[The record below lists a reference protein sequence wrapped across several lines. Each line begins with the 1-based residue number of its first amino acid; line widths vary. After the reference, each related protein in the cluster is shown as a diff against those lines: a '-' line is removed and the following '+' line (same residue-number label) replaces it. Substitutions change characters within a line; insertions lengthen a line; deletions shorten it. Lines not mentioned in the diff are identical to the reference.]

1 MTAKSTDVG
10 LDAMVR
16 TLHDIARSVIGDM
29 HAHILLARSCTA
41 NAFSSSSA
49 QLLIGVTMTRLLP
62 SLNGL
67 RAFEASGRHGSFTAA
82 AKELNVTQT
91 AVSRMVR
98 LLEQRL
104 GFLLFRR
111 HANALELTPQGKAFL
126 SGLTDSF
133 DSIARLAEQVAAMR
147 DGPVLTV
154 GVAPTLAVN
163 WLIPRLIGFYRSHP
177 EVEVRM
183 ATGGATRPVRDD
195 WTCTIRRDT
204 DAWPGYIAEN
214 LFPSALV
221 PVCTP
226 AIASGL
232 RQPSDLRSATLIF
245 VPHLRNEWP
254 CWFEA
259 AGLRSPVRSAAEVSF
274 DSNAMA
280 IQAVFDGVGI
290 AVAQLAFVG
299 DALAAG
305 RLVAPFPIVAHTGES
320 WLLQYRPVRRD
331 DPALLAFRDWVHGE
345 AEGQRQV
352 ESELLSRPVRQ
363 APQKDRHKLT

>member
-1 MTAKSTDVG
+1 M
-10 LDAMVR
+10 
-16 TLHDIARSVIGDM
+16 AR
-29 HAHILLARSCTA
+29 R
-41 NAFSSSSA
+41 
-49 QLLIGVTMTRLLP
+49 LP

-67 RAFEASGRHGSFTAA
+67 RAFEAAGRHGSFTAA
-82 AKELNVTQT
+82 AQELGVTQT

-104 GFLLFRR
+104 GFPLFRR
-111 HANALELTPQGKAFL
+111 HANALELTPQGQAFR

-147 DGPVLTV
+147 SGPVLTV
-154 GVAPTLAVN
+154 GVPPTLAVN

-177 EVEVRM
+177 DVEVRM

-226 AIASGL
+226 AIASSL
-232 RQPSDLRSATLIF
+232 RQPSDLRNATLIL
-245 VPHLRNEWP
+245 VPHLPHEWP
-254 CWFEA
+254 CWFEV
-259 AGLRSPVRSAAEVSF
+259 AGLRPIRPAAEILF

-280 IQAVFDGVGI
+280 MQAVFDGVGVAI
-290 AVAQLAFVG
+290 AQLAFVG

-305 RLVAPFPIVAHTGES
+305 RLVAPFPIVAHTRES
-320 WLLQYRPVRRD
+320 WLLQFRPVRRD

-345 AEGQRQV
+345 AERQRQV
-352 ESELLSRPVRQ
+352 ESELLNRPTRL
-363 APQKDRHKLT
+363 APQRQRHKLR